1 MNNLYPQDEQ
11 DRINKVKEANER
23 LESFF
28 QEKRNEW
35 NKNIE
40 PLYKALNVDLTNPSN
55 LKNVIGL
62 QASAL
67 SYRQLINEQV
77 NFFLNKRSKEMIKLK
92 RLKQEKFLFY
102 ATGFGV
108 KTNLGE
114 KSILIDAHL
123 AENDRNIELIDSYI
137 DFLRDTSKTVE
148 SMQYSIKNMIE
159 LINYLGK

>member
-114 KSILIDAHL
+114 KSLLIDAHL